1 MILSPNTLSGLTLDL
16 HQAPIAQWDHLRV
29 PNGEGPNEAFDRVI
43 GAADNW
49 VRGRKH

>member
-16 HQAPIAQWDHLRV
+16 HQAQIAQWDHLEV
-29 PNGEGPNEAFDRVI
+29 SNEGGENEAFDRVI

-49 VRGRKH
+49 VRGR